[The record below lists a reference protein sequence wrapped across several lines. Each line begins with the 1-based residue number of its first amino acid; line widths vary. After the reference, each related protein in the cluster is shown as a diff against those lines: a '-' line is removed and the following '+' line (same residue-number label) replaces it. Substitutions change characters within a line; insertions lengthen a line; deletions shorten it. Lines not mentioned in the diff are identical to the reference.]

1 MTAPP
6 RRAEGDCIPSH
17 NRRPASRSAAAAARW
32 TAHSETRASQ
42 DRNQPRRGAGG
53 PTLTGAG
60 RGGRCSVGR
69 GEDKGLYD
77 VVKQDPEPPW
87 TETDRPGPDMGR
99 PAGWHP
105 AGVHTAKHGQVTL
118 HGTLHV
124 SCEVGEG

>member
-1 MTAPP
+1 MNAHWS
-6 RRAEGDCIPSH
+6 RKGRALF
-17 NRRPASRSAAAAARW
+17 AR
-32 TAHSETRASQ
+32 ER
-42 DRNQPRRGAGG
+42 
-53 PTLTGAG
+53 
-60 RGGRCSVGR
+60 R
-69 GEDKGLYD
+69 GEDEGLYD

-124 SCEVGEG
+124 SCEIGGKVDAVLWILTDMPLELKRSLNDKNDK